1 MTLSQYVTRF
11 LKAIF
16 YAKIQR
22 KDELNKHF
30 GKKFK
35 KKAFH
40 KPCGKDGNVTDDKDV
55 F

>member
-1 MTLSQYVTRF
+1 MTPSQYVTRF

-35 KKAFH
+35 KKGVH
-40 KPCGKDGNVTDDKDV
+40 KPCGKDGNVTEDKDV